1 MLELFA
7 PYSFFISLI
16 ISISFN
22 LLLIFRTN
30 SNWIVVIIANVLLSV
45 VLNLMGLDQFDFL
58 TRIINTIMDLI
69 ISIMDALIDGAVK
82 IVTDFFGSLFDG
94 IANIVDKITPWW
106 YECKIKRTPLYT
118 GGFFFHHIVPNQF
131 I

>member
-1 MLELFA
+1 MLEILS

-58 TRIINTIMDLI
+58 TKIISTIMDII
-69 ISIMDALIDGAVK
+69 ISIVDTLIEGAVRM
-82 IVTDFFGSLFDG
+82 VQDFIGGLFDG
-94 IANIVDKITPWW
+94 IANIVDNLTPW
-106 YECKIKRTPLYT
+106 
-118 GGFFFHHIVPNQF
+118 
-131 I
+131 

>member
-1 MLELFA
+1 MLEIFA

-16 ISISFN
+16 ISVTFN

-58 TRIINTIMDLI
+58 TRI
-69 ISIMDALIDGAVK
+69 
-82 IVTDFFGSLFDG
+82 FDT
-94 IANIVDKITPWW
+94 IVDIIVSIVNSLIEGIKNMIGEILPW
-106 YECKIKRTPLYT
+106 
-118 GGFFFHHIVPNQF
+118 
-131 I
+131 

>member
-1 MLELFA
+1 MLEIFA

-16 ISISFN
+16 ISVTFN

-58 TRIINTIMDLI
+58 TRI
-69 ISIMDALIDGAVK
+69 
-82 IVTDFFGSLFDG
+82 FDT
-94 IANIVDKITPWW
+94 IVDIIVSIVNSLIEGIKNMIGEILPWW
-106 YECKIKRTPLYT
+106 YENKK
-118 GGFFFHHIVPNQF
+118 
-131 I
+131 

>member
-1 MLELFA
+1 MLEILA

-58 TRIINTIMDLI
+58 TRIINTIMDII

-94 IANIVDKITPWW
+94 IANIVDKITPW
-106 YECKIKRTPLYT
+106 
-118 GGFFFHHIVPNQF
+118 
-131 I
+131 